1 MGLSVAISGGIILTV
16 FVLILFSLPGLA
28 DKMFSIGDTTTQV
41 TQHEQEISNT
51 KISMD
56 HLSVLVGSSKVN
68 FTLNNIGSEKLWNF
82 GDFNLFIQY
91 NGTISKVRTQQL
103 SYSGSCL
110 GAAPAAGNW
119 CIQSI
124 TNDITDPGIINTGE
138 DATIW
143 TQVNENLATING
155 VISVTTDNG
164 VVSTVSTTTC
174 GSFCYQMIWD
184 TLSSGTATTWTNM
197 PLALTEFNGV
207 AIHRTQID
215 LSDMTQWRLFDTTT
229 TALPPVTCSIGAQYS
244 TDNGVTWRAL
254 DNGTIGRISNSR
266 NSCDLAGD
274 FITAWSPLNSTAI
287 ADVFIRVVGQGGDGA
302 IDPPFG
308 HIQLQFRS

>member
-16 FVLILFSLPGLA
+16 FILILFSLPGLA

-68 FTLNNIGSEKLWNF
+68 FTLNNDGSEKLWNF
-82 GDFNLFIQY
+82 IDFNLFIQY

-110 GAAPAAGNW
+110 GLAPAAGNW

-124 TNDITDPGIINTGE
+124 TNDITDPGIINAGE
-138 DATIW
+138 AATIW
-143 TQVNENLATING
+143 TQVSENLATNLA
-155 VISVTTDNG
+155 VITMTTDNG

-184 TLSSGTATTWTNM
+184 AQADQASNPWAN
-197 PLALTEFNGV
+197 PLAVTEFDGGV
-207 AIHRTQID
+207 LFRTKID

-229 TALPPVTCSIGAQYS
+229 NGNGLVTCILGAQYS
-244 TDNGVTWRAL
+244 TDNAVTWRAL
-254 DNGTIGRISNSR
+254 DNGTIGAGSAAN
-266 NSCDLAGD
+266 NSCDLTGD
-274 FITAWSPLNSTAI
+274 FITPWTPLNSTAQS
-287 ADVFIRVVGQGGDGA
+287 DVFVRVEGSGGNGVA
-302 IDPPFG
+302 NPGFG
-308 HIQLQFRS
+308 RIQLQFRS